1 MVREDGGCAIETE
14 QARDLYMLRKKKF
27 QTREV
32 PYDFLSYKTPG
43 GFAPEAGARFGS

>member
-14 QARDLYMLRKKKF
+14 QYLYMLRKKKVSNG
-27 QTREV
+27 EV